1 MIGNKVSGEK
11 LFLAG
16 NSYDDLR
23 VGRGW
28 SASFRRKIRV
38 DKKSLKKAAG
48 TAAGYSGAQM
58 PKQKMVGFAFI
69 VIASFAVYS
78 NALFNGFVFDDL
90 PQVLENRWIKDIRF
104 IPDMFL
110 HNVWSFGGGESNYY
124 RPMMHLFYMLSYHL
138 FGLRSWGFHLVNI
151 CLHAGVSV
159 LVFCVVAKL
168 IKEPERLSFSS
179 YISVPLI
186 TALLFALHPIH
197 TEVVTPVMGI
207 TDLSFTF
214 FYLLSF
220 YLYIRSQEGAPWRYF
235 TSVLSFF
242 VAMLCKE
249 PALTLPAVL
258 LAYDYVSQKE
268 TFHLRSSFK
277 KYIPYLFMIGLYFV
291 MRFLALKGLMTRQT
305 HNELSL
311 FQYFINIFPLFTL
324 YLEKLLL
331 PVNLN
336 FLHTFDHIASPWEPR
351 GIFSFIIVLSFAVFT
366 GFALRKKSVVLL
378 GLLFIVLPLLPALYI
393 PALSQELRNA
403 FAERYLY
410 LPSVGFVLLLGCLM
424 IRVQAKFHKAG
435 MALVI
440 SALVIA
446 GFYSMGTLLRNP
458 VWKDNYPLFVDTV
471 NKSPDDG
478 FARNGLGEALL
489 KVGRSDEALEQLQLA
504 VRLKP
509 NLAIAYNNLGMVYRS
524 QGMVERAI
532 ENYRLAVKF
541 APSYAVAYYNLGN
554 LYGEMGWQ
562 ALAIEN
568 YNIALTLKSEFA
580 EAHNNLG
587 IAYAQS
593 GKLEQ
598 AIEKFKA
605 AILLNPDDKNFKD
618 NLERAYVEKR
628 QLK

>member
-11 LFLAG
+11 WFLAG
-16 NSYDDLR
+16 NFYDDLR
-23 VGRGW
+23 GRGW

-38 DKKSLKKAAG
+38 DKSLKIAAG
-48 TAAGYSGAQM
+48 TAAGYSGARM
-58 PKQKMVGFAFI
+58 PKQKMACFAFI

-78 NALFNGFVFDDL
+78 NALLNGFVFDDL

-124 RPMMHLFYMLSYHL
+124 RPMMHLFYMLSYYL
-138 FGLRSWGFHLVNI
+138 FGLRPWGFHLVNL

-168 IKEPERLSFSS
+168 IKEPERLPFSP
-179 YISVPLI
+179 YVSVPLI
-186 TALLFALHPIH
+186 AALLFALHPIH

-235 TSVLSFF
+235 TSVLFFF

-268 TFHLRSSFK
+268 TFHLRRSLK
-277 KYIPYLFMIGLYFV
+277 KYIPYLLLIGLYFM
-291 MRFLALKGLMTRQT
+291 MRLLALKGLMTRQI
-305 HNELSL
+305 HNELSPL
-311 FQYFINIFPLFTL
+311 QYFINIFPLFTL

-336 FLHTFDHIASPWEPR
+336 FLHTFEHITSLFDLR
-351 GIFSFIIVLSFAVFT
+351 GIFSLTVTLSFAGFT
-366 GFALRKKSVVLL
+366 VFALRKRSMALL

-435 MALVI
+435 RVLVI

-446 GFYSMGTLLRNP
+446 ALYSIGALLRNP
-458 VWKDNYPLFVDTV
+458 VWKDNYTLFVDTV

-489 KVGRSDEALEQLQLA
+489 KAGRSEEAFEQLQLA

-509 NLAIAYNNLGMVYRS
+509 NLATAYNNLGLVYRS
-524 QGMVERAI
+524 QGMPERAI

-541 APSYAVAYYNLGN
+541 SPGYAIAYYNLGN
-554 LYGEMGWQ
+554 IYGEMGWQ

-568 YNIALTLKSEFA
+568 YKIALTLKAEFA

-598 AIEKFKA
+598 AIEQFKA
-605 AILLNPDDKNFKD
+605 AILLNPDDTNFKN
-618 NLERAYVEKR
+618 NLARVYVDKR